1 MDDDEKRL
9 NIRRRQT
16 TRNVRD
22 QLEMLDDFLVDYS
35 DGRGPSSEG
44 EVQFTELITSA
55 LSILDEELGNRITT
69 RWRSAARSA
78 KGRSVLGPLSENGPR
93 PRGEP

>member
-1 MDDDEKRL
+1 MDDDEKHL

-16 TRNVRD
+16 TLNVRD

-55 LSILDEELGNRITT
+55 LSILDEELGKPNHYSVEI
-69 RWRSAARSA
+69 
-78 KGRSVLGPLSENGPR
+78 GRALSEG
-93 PRGEP
+93 